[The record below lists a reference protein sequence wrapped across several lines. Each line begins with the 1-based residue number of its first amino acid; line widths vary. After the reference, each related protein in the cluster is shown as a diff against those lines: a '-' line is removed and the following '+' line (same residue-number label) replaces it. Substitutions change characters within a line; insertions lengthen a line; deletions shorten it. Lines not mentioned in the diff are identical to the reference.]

1 MPLFADDAVLPRFAD
16 DATVL
21 VPGGEG
27 DNGHSRIEVSSK
39 LIVTETISEIS
50 LEDEAT
56 KKKFRVFC
64 LYPEIEICMK
74 VGRYEG
80 TFVPSYNTYE
90 TKICVKN
97 FFFWAWYASGYVKG
111 VADEPLRG
119 CLNSKP

>member
-1 MPLFADDAVLPRFAD
+1 M
-16 DATVL
+16 
-21 VPGGEG
+21 
-27 DNGHSRIEVSSK
+27 SSK

-64 LYPEIEICMK
+64 LYLAIEICMK

-80 TFVPSYNTYE
+80 FVPSYNTYE